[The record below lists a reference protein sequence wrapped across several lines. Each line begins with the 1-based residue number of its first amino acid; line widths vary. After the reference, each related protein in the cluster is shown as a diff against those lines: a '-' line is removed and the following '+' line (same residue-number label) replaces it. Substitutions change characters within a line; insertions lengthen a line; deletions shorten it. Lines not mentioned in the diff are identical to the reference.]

1 MATIDGRRPTRRTR
15 LAAVAALT
23 LAAVMVPACVAA
35 PPPAPVVAIYGD
47 SLVNSSG
54 VYLETSLG
62 AAAPNHQVLN
72 RNRWGSAVC
81 DWLGQ
86 MRTDSAQDVDVVVL
100 AFFGNMG
107 TPCTA
112 DSTRTER
119 YAEDA
124 TVAVELW
131 QARGTKV
138 ILVASPAQTGTGP
151 ADSEVMNAF
160 RSVAEAHPGV
170 RFVDAGTGFVDPGTG
185 QYGAVLACRSG
196 EPCVD
201 GVTVVRSPDH
211 IHLCDHDALR
221 SLICPSSAAGVRRFV
236 APIAAAVAAER
247 AQLGN
252 AATSSNAFAVVAP
265 ESTTSTETAAAIE
278 TAASREV
285 SGS

>member
-15 LAAVAALT
+15 FVAVAALA
-23 LAAVMVPACVAA
+23 LAAVMVPACAA
-35 PPPAPVVAIYGD
+35 EAPPAPAVAIYGD

-54 VYLETSLG
+54 AHLERSLL
-62 AAAPNHQVLN
+62 AAAPNHQLLN

-81 DWLGQ
+81 DWLDQ
-86 MRTDSAQDVDVVVL
+86 MRTDSAQDVDIVVL

-107 TPCTA
+107 TSCTA

-124 TVAVELW
+124 TTAVELW
-131 QARGTKV
+131 QARGAKV

-170 RFVDAGTGFVDPGTG
+170 RFVDAGTGFVDPSTG
-185 QYGAVLACRSG
+185 QYGAVLTCRSG
-196 EPCVD
+196 EPCAD
-201 GVTVVRSPDH
+201 GVTVVRSPDD
-211 IHLCDHDALR
+211 IHLCDHDVVR
-221 SLICPSSAAGVRRFV
+221 SLICPSTSAGVRRFV

-247 AQLGN
+247 ALLGTI
-252 AATSSNAFAVVAP
+252 APSSNAFAAVSPGA
-265 ESTTSTETAAAIE
+265 
-278 TAASREV
+278 